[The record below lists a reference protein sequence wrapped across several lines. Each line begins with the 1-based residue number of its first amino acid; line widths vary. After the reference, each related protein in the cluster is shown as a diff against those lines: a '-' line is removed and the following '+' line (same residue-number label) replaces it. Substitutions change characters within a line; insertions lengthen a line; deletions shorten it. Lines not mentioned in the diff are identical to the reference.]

1 MKFELIHNINFS
13 IVADYIEDD
22 FDYYSRILLEFI
34 EKKNSTNIYND
45 NLLELYNIVRRY
57 KEESIPDIADNLDVH
72 SLGRKLNDIYQFDF
86 DDEDNIENYCAYVS
100 LNCATWLFKKDKR
113 YYILV
118 TPMYQMQSEDEDDY
132 EEFAQNYS
140 DIFCSEISV
149 EELEL
154 LAYKIEEL
162 YKKLMMS
169 E

>member
-1 MKFELIHNINFS
+1 MKFELIHNFNFS
-13 IVADYIEDD
+13 IVADYIEED
-22 FDYYSRILLEFI
+22 FDYYSRILLELI

-57 KEESIPDIADNLDVH
+57 KEESIPDIGDDLDVY
-72 SLGRKLNDIYQFDF
+72 SLGRKLNDIYQIDF
-86 DDEDNIENYCAYVS
+86 DDEDNIEKYCAYVS
-100 LNCATWLFKKDKR
+100 LNCATWLFKKDKG

-132 EEFAQNYS
+132 ENFVRNYS
-140 DIFCSEISV
+140 DIFYSEISA
-149 EELEL
+149 EELKL